1 MVSENTEA
9 ISNFIT
15 YLSVKQN
22 KPINNILINPLVKRF
37 FESKGVDNYSPIEE
51 NYEISDLDFKKVEI
65 SYFYDYIFN
74 DINKNNEKIETP
86 VKYCITID
94 KQNCL
99 KKCEKTGILYD
110 DFWLYKQPIFY
121 FIYIDVKDIFSALRG

>member
-1 MVSENTEA
+1 MVSENTRA

-22 KPINNILINPLVKRF
+22 QPINNNLIKPLAKRF
-37 FESKGVDNYSPIEE
+37 FESKEVDNYLPIQE
-51 NYEISDLDFKKVEI
+51 NAEISDLDFKKVDF
-65 SYFYDYIFN
+65 SYFYDYVFN
-74 DINKNNEKIETP
+74 DIHKNNEIIEIP

-99 KKCEKTGILYD
+99 KKCEETGILYD
-110 DFWLYKQPIFY
+110 EILLYKQPIFY
-121 FIYIDVKDIFSALRG
+121 FIYIDVKDIFNALRR